1 MSTEWL
7 VKDCMDDWPAAI
19 LTQFDFDGR
28 HG

>member
-7 VKDCMDDWPAAI
+7 VKDCMVDWPAVV